1 MKAKTN
7 QMASISL
14 IIMLIGF
21 IATMISGNSTAIVL
35 LQSGFEA
42 GLVGGLA
49 DWFAVTALFRY
60 PLGIHIPHTAILPQN
75 RDRITNSLVSIV
87 ENDLLNKSS
96 IIDKVSKLE
105 IVSKTLNLLRKNL
118 YSDNV
123 KSGVINITKN
133 IADSIPSDKVAIYLN
148 KMISEKINEVDTK
161 SLIELLSNACLE
173 NNYEQKVLDVL
184 VERIKIE
191 VKKES
196 IKNEIGSSAISAI
209 GKIEIN
215 PLMKY
220 TISAAIGALGEE
232 KVGKIIQDCIVLI
245 LNDLE
250 EKDNRSRLMILESI
264 RKSIVNGKDNE
275 ELITAVDNIKVNITE
290 SSRFNEFMQEQ
301 IETTINSVLNYF
313 SDVEYIEEELLPL
326 IDNMLANLLENKELI
341 NKIETYIQEQ
351 IVSFADKNHSKIGKL
366 VKENIEKLETE
377 TLIELIEDKVGNDLQ
392 WIRVNGAIC
401 GFIIGIALGLIKLAI

>member
-21 IATMISGNSTAIVL
+21 IVTMISGNSTAIVL

-96 IIDKVSKLE
+96 ILDKVGKLQ
-105 IVSKTLNLLRKNL
+105 IVSKALNLFRENI
-118 YSDNV
+118 YSDSV
-123 KSGVINITKN
+123 KSGVITITEN
-133 IADSIPSDKVAIYLN
+133 IANSIPSDKVAIYLN
-148 KMISEKINEVDTK
+148 RMISVKINEIDTK
-161 SLIELLSNACLE
+161 NLIELLSNACLE
-173 NNYEQKVLDVL
+173 NNYEQKILDVL
-184 VERIKIE
+184 VGRIKVEI
-191 VKKES
+191 KKD
-196 IKNEIGSSAISAI
+196 IIRNEIGSSAIEAI
-209 GKIEIN
+209 GRIEIN

-232 KVGKIIQDCIVLI
+232 KVGKIIQDYIVLI

-250 EKDNRSRLMILESI
+250 TQDNRSRIMILESI

-275 ELITAVDNIKVNITE
+275 ELIVAVDNIKTNITD
-290 SSRFNEFMQEQ
+290 SSKFNEFMQEQ
-301 IETTINSVLNYF
+301 IEATINSVLNYI
-313 SDVEYIEEELLPL
+313 SDKEYIEEELLPQ
-326 IDNMLANLLENKELI
+326 IDNMVANLLENKELI
-341 NKIETYIQEQ
+341 NKIEIYIQEQ
-351 IVSFADKNHSKIGKL
+351 IVNFADKNHSKIGKL

-401 GFIIGIALGLIKLAI
+401 GFIIGIALGLIKLVI